1 MGNDDHRF
9 TSHSSLAPT
18 EGTLASLSLC
28 LLQERLNENPSSPW
42 DFPPSHLPLCFPPH
56 CFWSWGKLP
65 LPYAMGVDY
74 SHSPRRLSYP
84 GDKHGNCPCTGGSHT
99 GWGELTGLSIV
110 AIARLVP
117 HPSRPVTAHTSHQ
130 GRFLKMLSSRPISH
144 QFNRISRA
152 GAWAFMFFLKAP
164 PSSQK

>member
-1 MGNDDHRF
+1 MGDDDHGF

-42 DFPPSHLPLCFPPH
+42 DFPPSHLPLSFPH
-56 CFWSWGKLP
+56 IAFGLGENF
-65 LPYAMGVDY
+65 LF
-74 SHSPRRLSYP
+74 HSIWELITPIPPRRLSYP
-84 GDKHGNCPCTGGSHT
+84 GDEHGNCPCTGGSHT

-130 GRFLKMLSSRPISH
+130 GRFLKMPSSRPISH